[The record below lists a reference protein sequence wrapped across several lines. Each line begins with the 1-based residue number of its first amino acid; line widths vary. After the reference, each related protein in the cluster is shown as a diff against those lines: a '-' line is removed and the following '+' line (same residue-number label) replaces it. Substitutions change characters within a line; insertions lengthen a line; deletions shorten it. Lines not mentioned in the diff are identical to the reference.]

1 MNSLFAK
8 RKRSMPRRGAATVE
22 TALVL
27 PICLLFLFGILE
39 YGRYIMVLQVTTNA
53 AREGAHYALAHTQPV
68 TIQGVTRGNATA
80 DVVNITTAAM
90 SGLSLS
96 GQTIEV
102 YSSDSQGNN
111 VGVWTDTPA
120 GGWICVR
127 ITGNFPVVIPRLL
140 LLANTI
146 PVEARSVMRS
156 ESN

>member
-1 MNSLFAK
+1 
-8 RKRSMPRRGAATVE
+8 
-22 TALVL
+22 
-27 PICLLFLFGILE
+27 
-39 YGRYIMVLQVTTNA
+39 
-53 AREGAHYALAHTQPV
+53 
-68 TIQGVTRGNATA
+68 
-80 DVVNITTAAM
+80 M

-96 GQTIEV
+96 GQTIQV
-102 YSSDSQGNN
+102 YSSDSLGNN